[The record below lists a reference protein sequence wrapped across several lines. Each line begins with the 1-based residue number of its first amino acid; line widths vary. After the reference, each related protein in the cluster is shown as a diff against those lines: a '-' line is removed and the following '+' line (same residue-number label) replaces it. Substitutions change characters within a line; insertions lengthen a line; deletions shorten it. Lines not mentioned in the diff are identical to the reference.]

1 MVVRADNQ
9 AYGEKAC
16 RYLGETLAGTGNVVE
31 FQGDLAS
38 VNGRDRSEAFAS
50 CMSDNYP
57 DIHVFEI
64 PTEWKGDKAA
74 AGLQTVLTQTDDA
87 VDGIY
92 MQAGGAFLAPT
103 LALLDSQGLLVPAG
117 QDGHIAIVSND
128 GIPQELDAIRDGSI
142 DATVSQ
148 PADSYAYYG
157 LYYAIAAAQGL
168 TFEAG
173 PPTTGARSW
182 SCRTASRTSCRRR
195 SSPVIPARSATS
207 TRSAWTTPACG
218 VTTSEPAPS
227 DRSAEATPVLDG
239 GNLPPVVETSGL
251 TKRFGTTVALDDVSV
266 AVAAGQTHALVGRNG
281 AGKSTFVALITGLYA
296 PDSGEIRFHGE
307 SAPPLSRPERWRG
320 LVACVY
326 QRSTVIGSLSVAENL
341 FLNPDHRFISWGAM
355 RRQRPG
361 RARAARRRR
370 RSGNDGQRAVRRAA
384 PIRRDR
390 SRRVPRRAVRRARRA
405 DRPARR

>member
-1 MVVRADNQ
+1 MDETLRGTTMTTPTTRSRRLVAAAASCTVVLGAAAFGGHASGATDTTVPGGSGDAAVAGTDGGAAPLPTLADASGITIGVDFPRADTDFWTSYNAYVPQFADQLGVDLLPPTNSENDIQKLVANVSSLANRGAQSIVMAPQDTGAIVSTLDDLATQGINVVSIDTRPDSGPVYMVVRADNQ

-168 TFEAG
+168 TFAAG
-173 PPTTGARSW
+173 PTDHG
-182 SCRTASRTSCRRR
+182 
-195 SSPVIPARSATS
+195 S
-207 TRSAWTTPACG
+207 TIVELPNG
-218 VTTSEPAPS
+218 LEDQLPAPLVTRDPGTFGDFDS
-227 DRSAEATPVLDG
+227 IGVDDTSLW
-239 GNLPPVVETSGL
+239 GN
-251 TKRFGTTVALDDVSV
+251 
-266 AVAAGQTHALVGRNG
+266 
-281 AGKSTFVALITGLYA
+281 
-296 PDSGEIRFHGE
+296 
-307 SAPPLSRPERWRG
+307 
-320 LVACVY
+320 
-326 QRSTVIGSLSVAENL
+326 NL
-341 FLNPDHRFISWGAM
+341 
-355 RRQRPG
+355 
-361 RARAARRRR
+361 
-370 RSGNDGQRAVRRAA
+370 
-384 PIRRDR
+384 
-390 SRRVPRRAVRRARRA
+390 
-405 DRPARR
+405 